1 MPILFFLAGMFAM
14 YLFNL
19 NWIKEKQNKM
29 NLLIDDFRQTYELQE
44 QLKINYSKAYS
55 ELVTCTVENATTCN
69 YFEVN
74 TKLEKIKKE
83 RDLLNKKLEGLNK
96 QTESLIKKL

>member
-1 MPILFFLAGMFAM
+1 M
-14 YLFNL
+14 YTFNL
-19 NWIKEKQNKM
+19 NWIKEKQNNM
-29 NLLIDDFRQTYELQE
+29 NLLIENFRKTYELQE

-55 ELVTCTVENATTCN
+55 ELVTCTVENPTTCN

-74 TKLEKIKKE
+74 AKFEKIKIE

-96 QTESLIKKL
+96 QTELLIKKL